1 MALQVRP
8 LTLAAKEH
16 CRCHRE
22 AHPFLQIWGWSSD
35 ELSDW
40 SPSGPKMSCCWGN
53 SSWFAITTT
62 KHSCHCHEGCFKCV
76 FKCVHFCGCR
86 TGIEPCSMQGL
97 PPTEAGNMEISWH
110 VHNILDDST
119 SQHPYFL
126 LGYTFQWAPQ
136 SHQIKAKTRRILS
149 IILPSPPV
157 RVSMYEVSG
166 HNGFLGLLPKNRTQQ
181 CYCQHSAKR
190 WRHATWSANENMA
203 LYSAYWTFCVWRHMA
218 MGQNPGTLSTL
229 K

>member
-1 MALQVRP
+1 VVRKCLRSYQVTKKNLLVREFFLVCHHHYQAFLSLSRRLQSV
-8 LTLAAKEH
+8 
-16 CRCHRE
+16 C
-22 AHPFLQIWGWSSD
+22 SS
-35 ELSDW
+35 
-40 SPSGPKMSCCWGN
+40 
-53 SSWFAITTT
+53 
-62 KHSCHCHEGCFKCV
+62 V
-76 FKCVHFCGCR
+76 FKCVHFCGWR

-149 IILPSPPV
+149 IILTSPPV

-203 LYSAYWTFCVWRHMA
+203 LYSAYWTSCVWRHMA